1 VYKILAAFMMTALLS
16 TVALAQ
22 TAPEGAYMS
31 SKPAACMDT
40 TALFKKF
47 TDDKNE
53 QVIFKYKDPIHNTLG
68 YIFYNPVMKVV
79 HTVELAPAAGGNKA
93 CVIVFGK
100 DVKATTWK

>member
-1 VYKILAAFMMTALLS
+1 M
-16 TVALAQ
+16 
-22 TAPEGAYMS
+22 
-31 SKPAACMDT
+31 
-40 TALFKKF
+40 
-47 TDDKNE
+47 N
-53 QVIFKYKDPIHNTLG
+53 NTLG

>member
-1 VYKILAAFMMTALLS
+1 MMTALLS

-53 QVIFKYKDPIHNTLG
+53 QHSRI
-68 YIFYNPVMKVV
+68 YILQPSNEGSPY
-79 HTVELAPAAGGNKA
+79 
-93 CVIVFGK
+93 C
-100 DVKATTWK
+100 